1 MEKIFLLLLLLNTV
15 HGLNSKIE
23 NLECSPNDH
32 KIHLSKSS
40 PKRFHI
46 LCTLT
51 VNINS
56 SFYSAW
62 DIDKVRNSPGSYIR
76 SRTQVSQNSTLKNI
90 IIESEVFID
99 QASSVMKSVVRLTLA
114 VSVDSVELQ
123 EVIYTVS
130 CGTDSSLI
138 LICVFTS
145 VGLLSI
151 SGALVSLFIIKR
163 RRERAPAP
171 LTQPDEDL
179 WADVDLSDSNTGF
192 QGDMIDNLTS
202 ISNENYS
209 ERPISKF
216 ISQIS
221 ATRANQDPEF
231 VDADDL
237 PCLRRATVNL
247 GGGADHGAGQ
257 LTVRDY
263 EELEVVQEDLG
274 SGYTTVR
281 KIQSGEYGFLPTTSL
296 IFD

>member
-51 VNINS
+51 GLLIYIKNHLCVFILNSVNINS

-90 IIESEVFID
+90 IIDSEVFID

-114 VSVDSVELQ
+114 VSVDSVALQ

-192 QGDMIDNLTS
+192 QVGVI
-202 ISNENYS
+202 
-209 ERPISKF
+209 
-216 ISQIS
+216 
-221 ATRANQDPEF
+221 
-231 VDADDL
+231 
-237 PCLRRATVNL
+237 
-247 GGGADHGAGQ
+247 
-257 LTVRDY
+257 
-263 EELEVVQEDLG
+263 DLG
-274 SGYTTVR
+274 EG
-281 KIQSGEYGFLPTTSL
+281 L
-296 IFD
+296 